1 MVDTVA
7 SENQTVSNLH
17 LLEVLERVEKMQ
29 VEFLTRMQSLET
41 TVNDN
46 TNSLNSVT
54 EALEFCEQS
63 SGRDDKQ
70 GELIT
75 EPGGITRK
83 GELCAA

>member
-7 SENQTVSNLH
+7 SENQTASNLH

-54 EALEFCEQS
+54 EALEFVNNQVEEMT
-63 SGRDDKQ
+63 KQ

-75 EPGGITRK
+75 EPGGIARK